1 MKEVILMM
9 SILSMLNGQV
19 DTATATDGET
29 LTEYQTA
36 STEQSDDA
44 APFDMNVDEEPSV
57 AEPIVDVGQIV
68 DDRLYLSRE
77 YTDKD
82 INDCY
87 SMLLSI
93 RNCVILL
100 NMTIFLFKAYEIMS
114 KEFKKHF
121 KA

>member
-1 MKEVILMM
+1 MKEVILIM
-9 SILSMLNGQV
+9 SILSIFNGQV
-19 DTATATDGET
+19 DTATATDITTEVET
-29 LTEYQTA
+29 TEEMEVVEPT
-36 STEQSDDA
+36 
-44 APFDMNVDEEPSV
+44 VDT
-57 AEPIVDVGQIV
+57 GQIV
-68 DDRLYLSRE
+68 DDRLYLSKE

-100 NMTIFLFKAYEIMS
+100 IMTIFLFKAYEIMS